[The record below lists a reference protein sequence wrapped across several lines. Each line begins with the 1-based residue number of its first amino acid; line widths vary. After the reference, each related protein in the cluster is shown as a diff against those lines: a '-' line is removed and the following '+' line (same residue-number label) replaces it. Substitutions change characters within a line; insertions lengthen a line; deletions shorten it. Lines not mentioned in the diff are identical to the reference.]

1 MTNADAIAAFAE
13 MLKRGEHKEA
23 AERFNGAD
31 IVSIEAMDGPM
42 ARVEGRDAVKAK
54 SDWWYGAHE
63 VHSAKADGPYV
74 SGNQFVMRFDI
85 DITVRETGE
94 RSAMAEAGL
103 YTIRDGMIVEERF
116 FY

>member
-23 AERFNGAD
+23 AERFNAAD
-31 IVSIEAMDGPM
+31 IVSIEAMEGPM
-42 ARVEGRDAVKAK
+42 ARAEGRDAVKAK
-54 SDWWYGAHE
+54 SEWWYGAHE
-63 VHSAKADGPYV
+63 VHSAKAEGPYV
-74 SGNQFVMRFDI
+74 NGDQFVMRFEI
-85 DITVRETGE
+85 DVTVRETGE

-103 YTIRDGMIVEERF
+103 DTMRDGKVVEERF